1 VKKVLIITYY
11 WPPAGGGGVQ
21 RWVKFARY
29 LRLFG
34 WEPVIYT
41 VSNGDYP
48 ILDNTLQR
56 ELPDG
61 LTVLKTPIREP
72 YDIYRKLTGK
82 KKDQKLDA
90 NFLSQGKKLTWKESI
105 AVWIRGNFF
114 IPDARMWWIKP
125 SVTYLKN
132 YLKEHPV
139 DAMISTGPPHSCHMI
154 ALGLHKSVK
163 IPWLVDYRDPWTQID
178 YFQDLNLTFFA
189 KNRHLYLEK
198 KVLRSCDRV
207 ITVGKTMAADLQQIL
222 PVKTAVITNGYD
234 EDDVPQERMSLVSTF
249 SITYIGTMNDA
260 RNPLGFWNAVSEL
273 KAEKHPVMSNIVVN
287 LVGKPEDVV
296 RTSVAD
302 YELQDVVHFTG
313 YVTHADA
320 IKYQNTST
328 ILLLVINRTSN
339 NKSIL
344 TGKIFEY
351 LASGRPILCLGPED
365 GDAAEIIKEAQ
376 AGKVIDYDDVDGIK
390 TFITKA
396 YAEFL
401 SDNKSAMNLSIEK
414 YSRKYL
420 TGQLAQLLDEITNTK
435 KES

>member
-1 VKKVLIITYY
+1 MKKVLIITYY

-29 LRLFG
+29 LHLFG

-48 ILDNTLQR
+48 IVDDTLQR
-56 ELPDG
+56 ELPEG
-61 LTVLKTPIREP
+61 LTVIKTPIREP
-72 YDIYRKLTGK
+72 YDVYRKLTGK
-82 KKDQKLDA
+82 KKEQKLDA
-90 NFLSQGKKLTWKESI
+90 NFLSQGKKLSWKESI

-125 SVTYLKN
+125 SVAYLKN

-139 DAMISTGPPHSCHMI
+139 DAVISTGPPHSCHLI
-154 ALGLHKSVK
+154 ALGLHKYAK

-189 KNRHLYLEK
+189 KNRHLNLEK
-198 KVLRSCDRV
+198 KVLRSCDCV
-207 ITVGKTMAADLQQIL
+207 ITVGKTMASDLQQIL

-234 EDDVPQERMSLVSTF
+234 DEDVPKQTLPLTSSF

-260 RNPLGFWNAVSEL
+260 RNPSGFWKAVSEL
-273 KAEKHPVMSNIVVN
+273 KMEKHPVMSEIVVN
-287 LVGKPEDVV
+287 LVGKPEEVV
-296 RTSVAD
+296 RKSVS
-302 YELQDVVHFTG
+302 YYTLEDVVHFTG
-313 YVTHADA
+313 YVTHAEA

-328 ILLLVINRTSN
+328 MLLLVINRTSN

-365 GDAAEIIKEAQ
+365 GDAAEIIKEAN
-376 AGKVIDYDDVDGIK
+376 AGKVIDYDDVATIK
-390 TFITKA
+390 GFIVEA
-396 YAEFL
+396 YADFL
-401 SDNKSAMNLSIEK
+401 NNKKSVKNLSIEK
-414 YSRKYL
+414 YSRKHL
-420 TGQLAQLLDEITNTK
+420 TGQLAQLLDGITNT
-435 KES
+435 